1 MMKLILRRHKTR
13 ETLEFELAVTSNL
26 HDLCLRIS
34 SSTPFFVH
42 FSLNCNDKPSPKDTL
57 RSLGYSLHLS
67 AFTVSSSPMGIE
79 IVASAERKRLSELF
93 LLKNV
98 LLEKSGDTSEFTTL
112 AISVHAVMLES
123 GFMLL
128 NNHGRFDKF
137 TFSNEL
143 FNVSLMYTLPELITK
158 TSVEYV
164 TVRFQRLNNTVVVY
178 GSLGGGGCMVQRVSL
193 NKNRFASVIDLV
205 VDTLKFEKQSSC
217 RSYREAFTFL
227 KMVKDGLS
235 IPLLMGLCDKY
246 GLELPACLMRLP
258 TELKMKIL
266 ELVTGESVA
275 KMACVCKELQCLAS
289 NNDLWK
295 HKCLEEAKHLVANQ
309 SGTISWKAEF
319 ATFSKEQ
326 QKVRRVT
333 SSSPGINAYSR
344 AYRIG
349 RLRELH
355 RHRQR

>member
-1 MMKLILRRHKTR
+1 
-13 ETLEFELAVTSNL
+13 
-26 HDLCLRIS
+26 
-34 SSTPFFVH
+34 
-42 FSLNCNDKPSPKDTL
+42 
-57 RSLGYSLHLS
+57 
-67 AFTVSSSPMGIE
+67 
-79 IVASAERKRLSELF
+79 
-93 LLKNV
+93 
-98 LLEKSGDTSEFTTL
+98 
-112 AISVHAVMLES
+112 MLES

-143 FNVSLMYTLPELITK
+143 LNVSLMYTLPELITK
-158 TSVEYV
+158 APVEYV

-178 GSLGGGGCMVQRVSL
+178 GSLLGGDGCMLQRVSL

-205 VDTLKFEKQSSC
+205 VDTMKFEKQSSC
-217 RSYREAFTFL
+217 TSYREAFTFL

-246 GLELPACLMRLP
+246 GLEPPACLMRLP

-266 ELVTGESVA
+266 DLVTGESVA
-275 KMACVCKELQCLAS
+275 KMACVCKEMRCLAS
-289 NNDLWK
+289 DNDLWRQ
-295 HKCLEEAKHLVANQ
+295 KCLEETKHFVANR
-309 SGTISWKAEF
+309 SGTTVSWKAEF
-319 ATFSKEQ
+319 ATFWKEH